1 MLALPNNTL
10 RRHTFAKRTKS
21 MKNKIKN
28 MSGKYVFYHPPHQQ
42 IKELGTLTLN
52 QNDEKQQSQGARGGR
67 RRNADRDISS
77 Y

>member
-1 MLALPNNTL
+1 
-10 RRHTFAKRTKS
+10 

-67 RRNADRDISS
+67 RNADRDISS